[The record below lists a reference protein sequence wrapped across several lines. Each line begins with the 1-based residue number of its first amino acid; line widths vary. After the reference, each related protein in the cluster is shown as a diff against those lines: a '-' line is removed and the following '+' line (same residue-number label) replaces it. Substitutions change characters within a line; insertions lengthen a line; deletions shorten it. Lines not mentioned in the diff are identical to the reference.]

1 MRVGSAES
9 GVKVLALEG
18 EHDIYTAPKLR
29 DKLSGLVDAGPS
41 LIVDLSETTFVDSS
55 ILGALLNARQ
65 QAIEAGTGFAVC
77 VAPAAEPAVRR
88 VFELTG
94 LTDTLPVLDSLELAS
109 EAASAGPPANDH
121 DIGS

>member
-9 GVKVLALEG
+9 GVNVLALEG

-29 DKLSGLVDAGPS
+29 DKLVTLIDAGPS

-65 QAIEAGTGFAVC
+65 QAIEAETGFAVC
-77 VAPAAEPAVRR
+77 VSPDADPAVRR
-88 VFELTG
+88 IFEMTG
-94 LTDTLPVLDSLELAS
+94 LTDTLPVLETLELAT
-109 EAASAGPPANDH
+109 EAASAGPPAHEH
-121 DIGS
+121 DLDP